1 MYVLTQSLFLFSI
14 CHRNPSFT
22 INGALLS
29 RCRVLVLKKLKKAE
43 IVTMLTRA
51 LRVLQTDPDAQHLL
65 PPGYAAGIVDNHDSS
80 GCNSEIETNEGLK
93 FTVEPDAIDYIAELA
108 DGDGR
113 AAINMFEIMVQS
125 VSSAPEAT
133 STQST
138 EPDDDLDKEPADA
151 TDASAA
157 TATTTNATTAKFGVI
172 TRDHIRDILTRTHLL
187 YDRLGDAHY
196 DTISALHKSVRG
208 GNSDAA
214 LFYLMRM
221 LKSGE
226 DPLYI
231 ARRLIRMASEDIGL
245 ADDTCLPFAVATYTA
260 VQQVGLPEADVVLA
274 HCAVKLARARKSV
287 MVYRG
292 LGAVKNA
299 LADEPGLAAS
309 EVPVHLRN
317 APTRLMRELEYGKE
331 YRYNPDFDEGVTVD
345 QEYMPRGYESMKFL
359 PQKHLGPKDD

>member
-1 MYVLTQSLFLFSI
+1 M
-14 CHRNPSFT
+14 
-22 INGALLS
+22 
-29 RCRVLVLKKLKKAE
+29 AE
-43 IVTMLTRA
+43 LIRPNTLEEYIGQQD
-51 LRVLQTDPDAQHLL
+51 LTDPDAQHLL
-65 PPGYAAGIVDNHDSS
+65 PPGYATGTGTDDNS
-80 GCNSEIETNEGLK
+80 GGGDIEASEGVK
-93 FTVEPDAIDYIAELA
+93 FAVEPDAIDYIAELA

-125 VSSAPEAT
+125 VSSAPTTT

-138 EPDDDLDKEPADA
+138 EPDDETADA
-151 TDASAA
+151 TDASSAA
-157 TATTTNATTAKFGVI
+157 TATDATTAKPGVI

-208 GNSDAA
+208 GNADAA
-214 LFYLMRM
+214 LFYLTRM
-221 LKSGE
+221 LTAGE

-231 ARRLIRMASEDIGL
+231 ARRLVRMASEDIGL
-245 ADDTCLPFAVATYTA
+245 ADDSCLPFAVAAYTA

-292 LGAVKNA
+292 LGAVKHA

-331 YRYNPDFDEGVTVD
+331 YKYNPEFDEGVTVD
-345 QEYMPRGYESMKFL
+345 QEYMPRGYESIKFL
-359 PQKHLGPKDD
+359 PRKHLGPKDD

>member
-1 MYVLTQSLFLFSI
+1 MYTLTQSFFFV

-43 IVTMLTRA
+43 IITMLTRA

-65 PPGYAAGIVDNHDSS
+65 PPGYAEGTGTDDNDGSGGGAGDNIEA
-80 GCNSEIETNEGLK
+80 SEGAK
-93 FTVEPDAIDYIAELA
+93 FAIEPDAIDYIAELA

-125 VSSAPEAT
+125 VSSAPAAT

-138 EPDDDLDKEPADA
+138 QPDDEPADA
-151 TDASAA
+151 TDA
-157 TATTTNATTAKFGVI
+157 TTTTNATTAKPNVI
-172 TRDHIRDILTRTHLL
+172 TRDYIRDILTRTHLL

-208 GNSDAA
+208 GNADAA
-214 LFYLMRM
+214 LFYLTRM
-221 LKSGE
+221 LTAGE

-231 ARRLIRMASEDIGL
+231 ARRLVRMASEDIGL
-245 ADDTCLPFAVATYTA
+245 ADDTCLPFAVAAYTA

-292 LGAVKNA
+292 LGAVKHA

-331 YRYNPDFDEGVTVD
+331 YKYNPDFDEGVTVD
-345 QEYMPRGYESMKFL
+345 QEYMPRGYESIKFL
-359 PQKHLGPKDD
+359 PRKHLGSKDD